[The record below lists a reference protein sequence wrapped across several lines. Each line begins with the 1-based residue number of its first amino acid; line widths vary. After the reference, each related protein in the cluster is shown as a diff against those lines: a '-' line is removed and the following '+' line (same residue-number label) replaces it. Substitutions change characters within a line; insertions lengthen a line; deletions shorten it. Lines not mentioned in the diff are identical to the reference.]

1 MELLQYPFMQKALIV
16 GALLGIIVPSIGLL
30 MVTKRFS
37 MIGDALSHMSLAGV
51 TIGLI
56 FNFNPILGALMASVI
71 ASLSID
77 VIRKQLPHH
86 AETSIAVMTS
96 AGIGLAGLLS
106 GLVPNTTNF
115 NSFLF
120 GSIIAI
126 SDQELRLVILIS
138 VIVMALFIIFYK
150 EFFLVALD
158 EKNARLLGINVK
170 FINLLSLLLT
180 AVTVSVAAR
189 TVGALIISSLM
200 VIPVV
205 CALQISKSYKQTVIY
220 SVLFGLSFTVI
231 GLVISYYLSLKPGG
245 SIVMLGLIT
254 LIILFVLN
262 GFKIFK
268 AQRKGVS
275 A

>member
-1 MELLQYPFMQKALIV
+1 MDMLQYPFMQKALIV
-16 GALLGIIVPSIGLL
+16 GALLGVIVPSIGLL

-56 FNFNPILGALMASVI
+56 FNFNPLFGALI
-71 ASLSID
+71 ACIVAALSID
-77 VIRKQLPHH
+77 VIRKNIPQY
-86 AETSIAVMTS
+86 AETSIAVITS

-106 GLVPNTTNF
+106 GLVPNTANF

-126 SDQELRLVILIS
+126 SDQELQLV
-138 VIVMALFIIFYK
+138 VIVSIVVIALFILFFK

-158 EKNARLLGINVK
+158 EKNARLIGVNVK
-170 FINLLSLLLT
+170 FINLLSILLT
-180 AVTVSVAAR
+180 AITVSVAAR

-205 CALQISKSYKQTVIY
+205 CALQVSKSYKQSVIY
-220 SVLFGLSFTVI
+220 SILFGLSFTVI
-231 GLVISYYLSLKPGG
+231 GLIGSYHLSLKPGG
-245 SIVMLGLIT
+245 TIVMLGLIT
-254 LIILFVLN
+254 LLSLFVYN
-262 GFKIFK
+262 GVKH
-268 AQRKGVS
+268 QRTKMKGAS
-275 A
+275 R

>member
-1 MELLQYPFMQKALIV
+1 MDMLQYPFMQKALVV
-16 GALLGIIVPSIGLL
+16 GALLGVIVPSIGLL

-56 FNFNPILGALMASVI
+56 FNFNPLFGALMACIV
-71 ASLSID
+71 AALSID
-77 VIRKQLPHH
+77 IIRKNIPQY
-86 AETSIAVMTS
+86 AETSIAVITS

-106 GLVPNTTNF
+106 GLVPNTANF

-126 SDQELRLVILIS
+126 SDQELQLVIIVS
-138 VIVMALFIIFYK
+138 IVVIALFILFFK

-158 EKNARLLGINVK
+158 EKNARLIGVNVK
-170 FINLLSLLLT
+170 FINLLSILLT
-180 AVTVSVAAR
+180 AITVSVAAR

-220 SVLFGLSFTVI
+220 SILFGLTFTVI
-231 GLVISYYLSLKPGG
+231 GLISSYHLSLKPGG
-245 SIVMLGLIT
+245 TIVMLGLIT
-254 LIILFVLN
+254 LLILFIYN
-262 GFKIFK
+262 GFKN
-268 AQRKGVS
+268 QRAKVKGVQV
-275 A
+275 